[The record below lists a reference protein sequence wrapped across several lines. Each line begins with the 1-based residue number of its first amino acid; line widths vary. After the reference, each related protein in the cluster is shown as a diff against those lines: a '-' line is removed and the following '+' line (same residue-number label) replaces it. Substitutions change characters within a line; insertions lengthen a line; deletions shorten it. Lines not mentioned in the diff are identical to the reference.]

1 MSDSTKHFRA
11 VRYRLI
17 PGTRSRAIKL
27 AQTAGACRFVWNHF
41 LAKNRREYA
50 LHRKYP
56 NSRRRPSVTYQSL
69 SVEFTKLRRETPW
82 LQALPYA
89 PVRYA
94 LKYQADAWKR
104 AFSHGGFP
112 RFKSRG
118 NDSFT
123 IPQGLKIAN
132 GRIHVPKIGRLALR
146 RNGGNPYPD
155 AKPVRAVVKQS
166 LGKWYCVVVY
176 DVGEIEKT
184 DNGEAI
190 GLDMNVGQVAAS
202 TGEIFWLP
210 DTSRLEA
217 RKRRHQRTVAR
228 RKKRSKR
235 RTVAKRRVA
244 KTARRIAQIRHNF
257 AHCVSREVADAAGTA
272 VVEDLNVRGMTR
284 SAKGTAENPGTN
296 VRQKAGLNREIQATG
311 WSQFR
316 QMLDY
321 KAANVIAVHPAYTSQ
336 TCHEC
341 GTVDKRSRRSQ
352 SEFICVHCGHEGNAD
367 INAALNILASGT
379 GAAGRGG
386 GGVAR
391 PEKRQKVSE
400 RLAA

>member
-1 MSDSTKHFRA
+1 MPF
-11 VRYRLI
+11 
-17 PGTRSRAIKL
+17 
-27 AQTAGACRFVWNHF
+27 
-41 LAKNRREYA
+41 
-50 LHRKYP
+50 
-56 NSRRRPSVTYQSL
+56 
-69 SVEFTKLRRETPW
+69 
-82 LQALPYA
+82 A

-94 LKYQADAWKR
+94 LKYQSDAWRR

-123 IPQGLKIAN
+123 IPQDVRIFN

-155 AKPVRAVVKQS
+155 AKPVKAVIKQS

-176 DVGEIEKT
+176 DVGEIEKP
-184 DNGEAI
+184 DNGLAI
-190 GLDMNVGQVAAS
+190 GLDMNVGQVAVS

-235 RTVAKRRVA
+235 RAVAKRRVA

-257 AHCVSREVADAAGTA
+257 AHCVSRAVADAAGTI
-272 VVEDLNVRGMTR
+272 VVEDLNVKAMTK
-284 SAKGTAENPGTN
+284 KGGS
-296 VRQKAGLNREIQATG
+296 RKLNREIRATG
-311 WSQFR
+311 WSQLR

-321 KAANVIAVHPAYTSQ
+321 KAANVTAVNPAYTSQ

-341 GTVDKRSRRSQ
+341 GAVDKRSRRSQ
-352 SEFICVHCGHEGNAD
+352 SEFRCVHCGHEGNAD
-367 INAALNILASGT
+367 VNAALNILASGI
-379 GAAGRGG
+379 GAAGRRGG
-386 GGVAR
+386 DFGR
-391 PEKRQKVSE
+391 PERRQKVSD
-400 RLAA
+400 RMAS